1 MEISP
6 SDLDLPEHAEE
17 DEAAAIAAA
26 ISAHLSDLAMAAEA
40 EAEAEAGWQGRRWSF
55 AGRMDAISHCSVRV
69 PDGAPRN
76 AWAAAGRRDR
86 M

>member
-6 SDLDLPEHAEE
+6 SDLDLPDHADE

-26 ISAHLSDLAMAAEA
+26 ISAHLSALESAASEDD
-40 EAEAEAGWQGRRWSF
+40 GSDRWQGEKWSF
-55 AGRMDAISHCSVRV
+55 AGRLDALFERPRRVR
-69 PDGAPRN
+69 DGAPDDP
-76 AWAAAGRRDR
+76 WTAAGRRDR